1 MTFVKIYAKT
11 GFYKSLEINISIKL
25 LTQCVVIV
33 NADNTRA
40 AAMGKS
46 YSAIPDDH
54 R

>member
-11 GFYKSLEINISIKL
+11 SFYKSLEIYISIKL

-40 AAMGKS
+40 VTMDRF
-46 YSAIPDDH
+46 YSAIPVVH
-54 R
+54 